1 METKILIA
9 DDHSIVKMGLTAILN
24 KMRIQNIDTA
34 NTIEELKAQISTTN
48 YTHLILDI
56 IMPDGN
62 SLELIE
68 SINTKYPSLSILVHS
83 MQPVEV
89 YGKIANKYNI
99 HSYLHKGASESE
111 IFYQL
116 ELFVK
121 NQPLNIKKK
130 LDDSVNPFSTLAV
143 RELEILHYLL
153 NGHRTKEIATSLG
166 LKMNTVSTI
175 KSNIFEKVKAESFTH
190 LLQLAHVHQISY

>member
-24 KMRIQNIDTA
+24 KMGVQNVDTV
-34 NTIEELKAQISTTN
+34 NTIEELKNEIGSSN

-68 SINTKYPSLSILVHS
+68 SINTKYPNLSILVHS
-83 MQPVEV
+83 MQPVDV
-89 YGKIANKYNI
+89 YGKIANKFSI

-111 IFYQL
+111 INYQL
-116 ELFVK
+116 ELFIK
-121 NQPLNIKKK
+121 NQPLHLKKK
-130 LDDSVNPFSTLAV
+130 LEDSINPFSTLAV

-153 NGHRTKEIATSLG
+153 NGHRTKEIAASLG

>member
-9 DDHSIVKMGLTAILN
+9 DDHSIVKMGLIAILN
-24 KMRIQNIDTA
+24 RMGVQNVDTV
-34 NTIEELKAQISTTN
+34 NSIEELKAEMEKST
-48 YTHLILDI
+48 YSHLILDI

-68 SINTKYPSLSILVHS
+68 SINTKFPQLSILVHS
-83 MQPVEV
+83 MQPSEV
-89 YGKIANKYNI
+89 YGKIANKFNI

-111 IFYQL
+111 INYQL

-121 NQPLNIKKK
+121 NQPLNLKRK
-130 LDDSVNPFSTLAV
+130 LEDSVNPFSTLAV

-153 NGHRTKEIATSLG
+153 NGHRTKEIAASLG

>member
-24 KMRIQNIDTA
+24 KMGVQNVDTV
-34 NTIEELKAQISTTN
+34 NTIEELKNEIGSSN

-68 SINTKYPSLSILVHS
+68 SINTKYPNLSILVHS
-83 MQPVEV
+83 MQPVDV
-89 YGKIANKYNI
+89 YGKIANKFNI

-111 IFYQL
+111 INYQL
-116 ELFVK
+116 ELFIK
-121 NQPLNIKKK
+121 NQPLHLKKK
-130 LDDSVNPFSTLAV
+130 LEDSINPFSTLAV

-153 NGHRTKEIATSLG
+153 NGHRTKEIAASLG

-175 KSNIFEKVKAESFTH
+175 KSNIFEKVKAQSFTH

>member
-9 DDHSIVKMGLTAILN
+9 DDHSIVKMGLTAILY
-24 KMRIQNIDTA
+24 KMGVQHVDTV
-34 NTIEELKAQISTTN
+34 NTIDELKNEIDSSN

-68 SINTKYPSLSILVHS
+68 SINTKYPNLSILVHS

-89 YGKIANKYNI
+89 YGKIANKFTI

-111 IFYQL
+111 INYQL
-116 ELFVK
+116 ELFIK
-121 NQPLNIKKK
+121 NQPLHLKKK
-130 LDDSVNPFSTLAV
+130 LEDSINPFSTLAV

-153 NGHRTKEIATSLG
+153 NGHRTKEIAASLG

>member
-1 METKILIA
+1 MEVKVLVVE
-9 DDHSIVKMGLTAILN
+9 DHSIVKMGLTAILN
-24 KMRIQNIDTA
+24 KLNVQKVADVSTCADLM
-34 NTIEELKAQISTTN
+34 IELGTQD

-56 IMPDGN
+56 ILPDGN
-62 SLELIE
+62 TLEYIE
-68 SINTKYPSLSILVHS
+68 TINEKYPHLSILVHS

-89 YGKIANKYNI
+89 YGKISSKYNI

-111 IFYQL
+111 INYHL
-116 ELFVK
+116 ELFIK
-121 NQPLNIKKK
+121 GQPITIRKKIEE
-130 LDDSVNPFSTLAV
+130 VGNPFSTLAV

-153 NGHRTKEIATSLG
+153 NGYRTKEIANSLG

-175 KSNIFEKVKAESFTH
+175 KSNIFDKVKADSFTH

>member
-1 METKILIA
+1 MEPKILIA

-24 KMRIQNIDTA
+24 KMGAKQIDTVSNIA
-34 NTIEELKAQISTTN
+34 ELKDAITRN
-48 YTHLILDI
+48 VYTHLILDI

-62 SLELIE
+62 SIELLEQ
-68 SINTKYPSLSILVHS
+68 INTSHPNISILVHS
-83 MQPVEV
+83 MQPTEV
-89 YGKIANKYNI
+89 YGKIANKFQI
-99 HSYLHKGASESE
+99 HSYLPQGASETE
-111 IFYQL
+111 IHYQL

-121 NQPLNIKKK
+121 NQPLQIKKK
-130 LDDSVNPFSTLAV
+130 LDDHINPFSTLAV